1 MLFNLVF
8 ANNNIIDLHFLIA
21 APIAQI
27 FNPIAELVISIGIPN
42 KKVKVEIE
50 IQSVIVS
57 SCANLFVLSTH
68 QFILCCFLK
77 KIIFC
82 FIYGFNQ
89 NYWLTFPSTIILN
102 YLYIFN

>member
-8 ANNNIIDLHFLIA
+8 ASNNIIDLHFLIA

-27 FNPIAELVISIGIPN
+27 FNPIAELVIPIGIPN

-57 SCANLFVLSTH
+57 SCARLFVLSTH
-68 QFILCCFLK
+68 QFILYYFLK
-77 KIIFC
+77 KIISC
-82 FIYGFNQ
+82 FIYAFGR
-89 NYWLTFPSTIILN
+89 NYWLMFPSKIFLN
-102 YLYIFN
+102 